1 MTGPTASFDALTEDA
16 LRSAG
21 SLKWT
26 RYGDV
31 IGAFVAE
38 MDFGTAPVVTRAL
51 HDAVD
56 AGALGYLP
64 DAAARDMA
72 VACADFQRR
81 RHGWELPPEWITPL
95 ADVTAGLQAAIEH
108 FTPPGAPIV
117 LPTPAYMPFL
127 VVPRAM
133 GREIIEVPMVRDG
146 AGRLTDDL
154 DGLDRAFAAGGA
166 LLVHVDPHNPTGR
179 VATEAEQRALAE
191 VVERH
196 GARVFADAIHAPLV
210 YPGAVHRPYAALSPA
225 TAAHTVTAT
234 SASKAF
240 NVPGLKAAQ
249 LVLSNAADAARWAEV
264 GELAGH
270 GASTPGVLAT
280 TAAYTSGE
288 EWLDDV
294 LTYLDGN
301 RRLLA
306 ELLAEHLPQVRYT
319 PPEGTYLAWLDG
331 RELGVEGSLG
341 EFFLREA
348 GVALVDGPE
357 CGAPGVGH
365 VRLNLATPRPVLRTI
380 VARMA
385 AALPR

>member
-1 MTGPTASFDALTEDA
+1 VAEDLPLSFDALTEDA

-26 RYGDV
+26 RYGEAL
-31 IGAFVAE
+31 GAFVAE
-38 MDFGTAPVVTRAL
+38 MDFGTAPAVSRAV

-64 DAAARDMA
+64 AAAAVGMA
-72 VACADFQRR
+72 EACADWQRR
-81 RHGWELPPEWITPL
+81 RYGWALPPEWITPL

-108 FTPPGAPIV
+108 FIPPGAPVV

-133 GREIIEVPMVRDG
+133 GRELIEVPMVRED
-146 AGRLTDDL
+146 GRLTYDL
-154 DGLDRAFAAGGA
+154 EALDRVLTPGA
-166 LLVHVDPHNPTGR
+166 LVVHVNPHNPTGR
-179 VATEAEQRALAE
+179 VFTESEQDALAE
-191 VVERH
+191 VVERRR
-196 GARVFADAIHAPLV
+196 ARVFADEIHAPLV
-210 YPGAVHRPYAALSPA
+210 YPGAVHRPYASLSA
-225 TAAHTVTAT
+225 RTAAHTVTAT

-240 NVPGLKAAQ
+240 NIPGLKAAQ
-249 LVLSNAADAARWAEV
+249 LLLSDAADAAHWAEV
-264 GELAGH
+264 GELTGH
-270 GASTPGVLAT
+270 GASTPGVLAA
-280 TAAYTSGE
+280 TAAYRDGE
-288 EWLDDV
+288 PWLAGI
-294 LTYLDGN
+294 LGYLDGN

-306 ELLAEHLPQVRYT
+306 DLLAEHLPQVRYT

-331 RELGVEGSLG
+331 RELGVEGALG

-365 VRLNLATPRPVLRTI
+365 VRLNLATPRPVLTTI
-380 VARMA
+380 VERMA
-385 AALPR
+385 AALR